1 MNDLQLFNFNGS
13 NIRTLLIED
22 EPYFVGNDV
31 AEVLGYKKKHNALSK
46 LDENERKTL
55 TYKACP
61 DLWQSLWV
69 GNDFSNKTVI
79 NESGVYSLIF
89 SSELPR
95 AKEFKRWVTSEVL
108 PAIRKHGAYATETK
122 LEEMLNDPQTMITTL
137 QRLKEEQDA
146 RKALQIEVEKQTEGR
161 LIAEQQVAELKPKAD
176 YTDKI
181 LQNKSLVTITQI
193 AKDYGMSGQ
202 EMNRKLHKLGVQY
215 KQGDTWLLY
224 SKHQHKGWTQSETHI
239 VSKKDGTE
247 KAVYNTKWTQKGR
260 LGIYQLL
267 KNNGIV
273 PLIEQE
279 D

>member
-22 EPYFVGNDV
+22 KPYFVGKDV
-31 AEVLGYKKKHNALSK
+31 AEVLGYSKPTDALTKHV
-46 LDENERKTL
+46 DE
-55 TYKACP
+55 
-61 DLWQSLWV
+61 DDSLKW
-69 GNDFSNKTVI
+69 GITDNLGRSQQTKII
-79 NESGVYSLIF
+79 NESGMYSLVL
-89 SSELPR
+89 SSKLPQ
-95 AKEFKRWVTSEVL
+95 AKEFKRWVTKEVL

-146 RKALQIEVEKQTEGR
+146 RKALQIEVDKQTEGR

>member
-1 MNDLQLFNFNGS
+1 MNNLQLFNFNGS

-22 EPYFVGNDV
+22 EPYFVGKDV
-31 AEVLGYKKKHNALSK
+31 AEVLGYSNTQKAIRDHVDEEDKLTERIVLSGQNRN
-46 LDENERKTL
+46 LI
-55 TYKACP
+55 
-61 DLWQSLWV
+61 
-69 GNDFSNKTVI
+69 VI
-79 NESGVYSLIF
+79 NESGMYSLVL
-89 SSELPR
+89 SSKLPQ

-108 PAIRKHGAYATETK
+108 PTIRKHGAYATETK

-146 RKALQIEVEKQTEGR
+146 RKALQLEVKKQTEGR

-224 SKHQHKGWTQSETHI
+224 SKHQHKGWTQSETHM
-239 VSKKDGTE
+239 VLKKDGTE